1 VKHNTNLCEENQKT
15 LIIID
20 MNSVYKQQISFVLNK
35 ETSKEDLDIGE
46 EREFGLIID
55 R

>member
-1 VKHNTNLCEENQKT
+1 VKYNTNMCERNQKT

-35 ETSKEDLDIGE
+35 ESF
-46 EREFGLIID
+46 FGALFESF
-55 R
+55 